1 MFPFAI
7 ILASALA
14 AGNTSA
20 VTPRERIC
28 IDDNW
33 RFTKGDPTNCTVSLL
48 YDVREQKTVRRLA
61 ESEADGNANFQTT
74 TNEAGSPSKAVIK
87 QWILPS
93 GNDFIRDASRRF
105 VRPEENLGDGV
116 AYVQPDF
123 DDSSW

>member
-33 RFTKGDPTNCTVSLL
+33 RFTKGDPTNCPVSLL

-61 ESEADGNANFQTT
+61 ETEADGNANFQAA
-74 TNEAGSPSKAVIK
+74 TNESANPPKAVIK
-87 QWILPS
+87 QWILPT
-93 GNDFIRDASRRF
+93 GNDFIKDPSRRF
-105 VRPEENLGDGV
+105 VRPEGKLSDGV
-116 AYVQPDF
+116 AYVQPD
-123 DDSSW
+123 